1 MDSKLQDLSNG
12 TKNTQIG
19 LRMTKLWSYEVGA
32 KTGKLQPR
40 RDVRNDVAT
49 CRELQKRR
57 RDVRNDVA
65 TWQRAAETTSRRC
78 CTTSRRSGSILDG
91 FLAHFEGE
99 LRVFLSKNP
108 RDRERTIGNDFLGV
122 FEGEQAPF
130 GWKHPRACSW
140 RDF

>member
-1 MDSKLQDLSNG
+1 MYFSWTYLDSTLQELSNG

-49 CRELQKRR
+49 
-57 RDVRNDVA
+57 
-65 TWQRAAETTSRRC
+65 WQRAAETTSRRRC
-78 CTTSRRSGSILDG
+78 MTSRRSGSIFHG
-91 FLAHFEGE
+91 FLAHFERRIGVFKQKTLGNEIGE
-99 LRVFLSKNP
+99 W
-108 RDRERTIGNDFLGV
+108 RTISWGV